1 MELPKITYRG
11 RVREIILSRGGLKMP
26 VGGETCYPFHLFEGG
41 VPNPV
46 RFALE
51 VHDSPPAEWPPWL
64 TKAWEGVL
72 DQPAAWARKAVEEYG
87 ADLVSLHLASTD
99 PNGADRGP
107 EDVLPIVEAVLSAVP
122 VPVIVWGT
130 TAEDKDRL
138 VLKAVAERFEGEG
151 LILGPVAEGNYKQ
164 LAAAALGY
172 GHLIAAT
179 SPIDV
184 NLAKQL
190 NILIENLGL
199 APERLLIDPTTG
211 ALGYGLEYTYSV
223 MERIRMAALT
233 QEDEKL
239 QLPIVCNVGGEVW
252 KTKEAKLTA
261 EEAPALGEPES
272 RGVLME
278 ALTAA
283 TVMLAGADVVI
294 LNHPRALELAR
305 WVATALR
312 PEA

>member
-1 MELPKITYRG
+1 MELPKVNYRG
-11 RVREIILSRGGLKMP
+11 RVREVEVERGGRKLA
-26 VGGETCYPFHLFEGG
+26 VGGESCYPFYTFEGAM
-41 VPNPV
+41 PHPV

-51 VHDSPPAEWPPWL
+51 VQDQAPDDWPEWL
-64 TKAWEGVL
+64 KRAWGGVL
-72 DQPAAWARKAVEEYG
+72 DNPAAWASKAAEYG
-87 ADLVSLHLASTD
+87 ADLISLHLASTD
-99 PNGADRGP
+99 PNGADRGVD
-107 EDVLPIVEAVLSAVP
+107 DVLPIVEAVLEAVDLP
-122 VPVIVWGT
+122 LIVWGT

-138 VLKAVAERFEGEG
+138 VLKAVAERFEGQG

-164 LAAAALGY
+164 LAASALGF

-190 NILIENLGL
+190 NILIENLGMK
-199 APERLLIDPTTG
+199 PERMLIDPTTG

-239 QLPIVCNVGGEVW
+239 QLPLICNVGGEVW
-252 KTKEAKLTA
+252 KSKEARLTA
-261 EEAPALGEPES
+261 EEAPALGDPEA
-272 RGVLME
+272 RGVMME
-278 ALTAA
+278 ATTALS
-283 TVMLAGADVVI
+283 VMLAGADIVI
-294 LNHPRALELAR
+294 LNHPRALDLAR
-305 WVATALR
+305 WAATALR

>member
-1 MELPKITYRG
+1 MDIPKITYRG
-11 RVREIILSRGGLKMP
+11 RVREVVLERSGLRVP
-26 VGGETCYPFHLFEGG
+26 VGGETCYPCYLFEGEM
-41 VPNPV
+41 PHPI

-51 VHDSPPAEWPPWL
+51 VQDQSPAEWPAWL
-64 TKAWEGVL
+64 AKAWEGVMH
-72 DQPAAWARKAVEEYG
+72 DPAAWARRAVEEYG

-107 EDVLPIVEAVLSAVP
+107 QDVLPVVEAVLAAVAVP
-122 VPVIVWGT
+122 LIVWGT
-130 TAEDKDRL
+130 TAEDKDRA
-138 VLKAVAERFEGEG
+138 VLKAVAERFEGKG
-151 LILGPVAEGNYKQ
+151 LLLGPVAEGNYKQ
-164 LAAAALGY
+164 LAAAALGF
-172 GHLIAAT
+172 GHAIAAT

-199 APERLLIDPTTG
+199 PPERMLIDPTTG

-239 QLPIVCNVGGEVW
+239 QLPIICNVGGEVW
-252 KTKEAKLTA
+252 KSKEAKLGR
-261 EEAPALGEPES
+261 EEAPALGEPEP

-278 ALTAA
+278 AVTSLM
-283 TVMLAGADVVI
+283 VMLAGADIVI
-294 LNHPRALELAR
+294 LNHPRALSLAR
-305 WVATALR
+305 WAAQALSER
-312 PEA
+312 

>member
-1 MELPKITYRG
+1 M
-11 RVREIILSRGGLKMP
+11 
-26 VGGETCYPFHLFEGG
+26 GGEGCYPFHGFEGRM
-41 VPNPV
+41 PHPP
-46 RFALE
+46 RLSLE
-51 VHDSPPAEWPPWL
+51 VHDVPPEEWPPWL
-64 TKAWEGVL
+64 AEAWAGVL
-72 DQPAAWARKAVEEYG
+72 DNPAAWARKAVEEYG
-87 ADLVSLHLASTD
+87 ADLVSLNLISTD
-99 PNGADRGP
+99 PNGLDRGP
-107 EDVLPIVEAVLSAVP
+107 EDVLPTVEAVLGAVA

-130 TAEDKDRL
+130 TSEDKDRA

-172 GHLIAAT
+172 GHLLAAT

-190 NILIENLGL
+190 NILIENVGMK
-199 APERLLIDPTTG
+199 PERMLIDPTTG

-239 QLPIVCNVGGEVW
+239 QLPIICNVGGEVW
-252 KTKEAKLTA
+252 KTKEASLGR
-261 EEAPALGEPES
+261 EEAPRLGEPGP

-278 ALTAA
+278 AVTAVA
-283 TVMLAGADVVI
+283 VMLAGADIVI
-294 LNHPRALELAR
+294 LNHPRSLELAR
-305 WVATALR
+305 WQAGVLSDAGLTSREIESERRR
-312 PEA
+312 PKDSQ